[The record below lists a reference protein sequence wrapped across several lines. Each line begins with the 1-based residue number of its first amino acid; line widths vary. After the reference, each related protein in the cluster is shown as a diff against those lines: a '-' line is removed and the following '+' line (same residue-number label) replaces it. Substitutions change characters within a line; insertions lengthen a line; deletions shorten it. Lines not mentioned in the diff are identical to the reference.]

1 MCYFHIPHF
10 TFSCIPYIYPSVQE
24 QLVVRHSR
32 NLIGWLDGY
41 GPRGGVED
49 TFTFLPARLTPGELL
64 YPSTGMY
71 RDLSVH
77 RLCFYAGELIYF
89 NMVFTASEWYEYK
102 KMACSLYTCKFCRK
116 KICIIIIFEMW
127 LDMNVW
133 CSVCKISLQV
143 SLDFLI
149 NLKKRKLFEVALKM
163 PNVLSDQMVHF
174 QSQRDLQLRNPVHLM
189 DMPAL
194 TPKTPPPTDLTLTSK
209 FQGWV
214 YIALIAK
221 KVRYLLFNADF
232 V

>member
-89 NMVFTASEWYEYK
+89 NVVFTASEWYEYK
-102 KMACSLYTCKFCRK
+102 KMACSLYT
-116 KICIIIIFEMW
+116 M
-127 LDMNVW
+127 
-133 CSVCKISLQV
+133 
-143 SLDFLI
+143 
-149 NLKKRKLFEVALKM
+149 
-163 PNVLSDQMVHF
+163 
-174 QSQRDLQLRNPVHLM
+174 
-189 DMPAL
+189 
-194 TPKTPPPTDLTLTSK
+194 
-209 FQGWV
+209 
-214 YIALIAK
+214 
-221 KVRYLLFNADF
+221 
-232 V
+232 

>member
-1 MCYFHIPHF
+1 M
-10 TFSCIPYIYPSVQE
+10 
-24 QLVVRHSR
+24 
-32 NLIGWLDGY
+32 
-41 GPRGGVED
+41 
-49 TFTFLPARLTPGELL
+49 
-64 YPSTGMY
+64 
-71 RDLSVH
+71 
-77 RLCFYAGELIYF
+77 
-89 NMVFTASEWYEYK
+89 
-102 KMACSLYTCKFCRK
+102 
-116 KICIIIIFEMW
+116 
-127 LDMNVW
+127 
-133 CSVCKISLQV
+133 
-143 SLDFLI
+143 I

-163 PNVLSDQMVHF
+163 PDVLSDQMVHF